1 MNKRKRVKL
10 RRRLQAACR
19 WRHDCWYWLRCQFW
33 HRYNVVVC
41 KALPPTWCDRDYLM
55 LFATF
60 QILEDFVEREEGHFF
75 EDVYTL
81 YVTDCGEER
90 ARQEEADWD
99 AIRSL
104 YAWWKV
110 RKTDKYA
117 DDYDQDNAMLKR
129 LIDLRKYLWT

>member
-1 MNKRKRVKL
+1 MSKRKRVLL

-19 WRHDCWYWLRCQFW
+19 WLHDSWYWLKCRLC

-41 KALPPTWCDRDYLM
+41 KALPPTWCDCDYLM

-60 QILEDFVEREEGHFF
+60 QILEDFVEREQGHFY

-81 YVTDCGEER
+81 YLDCGEER
-90 ARQEEADWD
+90 AREEEADWD

-104 YAWWKV
+104 YVWWKV
-110 RKTDKYA
+110 RKNDKYT
-117 DDYDQDNAMLKR
+117 DDYDEDNAMLKR